1 MCHITSKSY
10 VNSEV
15 GTVNVRIPSMLHR
28 AHHFGHP
35 RCPRAPSLYITVWR
49 RMGALVVSVHK
60 GRQAGA
66 QCSNTQNMCHIS
78 TKSYMNSD
86 VVTVNVRNVHW
97 CMATHGRPG
106 GASTQRP
113 SGRSQMITN
122 ATYVPYHFQIQ
133 CEFRSRHCKRSN
145 SIRLVLCPPLRP
157 LTVP

>member
-15 GTVNVRIPSMLHR
+15 GTVNVRIPSGWCC

-113 SGRSQMITN
+113 SGRSQMIRT
-122 ATYVPYHFQIQ
+122 AKHVPYHFQIL
-133 CEFRSRHCKRSN
+133 CDFRCLHCKRSIP
-145 SIRLVLCPPLRP
+145 IRPPPCPPLWP
-157 LTVP
+157 PTVP